1 LEIFQRCGILSLM
14 RKDIPPAYEY
24 IESQIK
30 PEAPDKLLA
39 RELSKQLGLDTISIS
54 PTEASFIRF
63 MTAMIKPQK
72 IVEIGTLTG
81 LSSLYF
87 LETLSTDGML
97 WTFEKSTEHAE
108 LASQSLSAYIQSG
121 QCQIKVGDA
130 VQQLPTIENEGPFD
144 AIFIDGNKAA
154 YYNYWIW
161 AKNNLRRGGLIFID
175 NVFLAGSVWGDKSLQ
190 RFSDKQIA
198 NVQKMTTEIM
208 AHLDFTSTFVPTTE
222 GLLMARKK

>member
-1 LEIFQRCGILSLM
+1 M
-14 RKDIPPAYEY
+14 RKDIPASYQY
-24 IESQIK
+24 IESQLK
-30 PEAPDKLLA
+30 PEAQDKLQA
-39 RELSKQLGLDTISIS
+39 RQFSQQLGLDAISIS
-54 PTEASFIRF
+54 PTEASLMSF
-63 MTAMIKPQK
+63 MTALIKPQK

-87 LETLSTDGML
+87 LETLGIDGKL
-97 WTFEKSTEHAE
+97 WTFEKSTEHAD
-108 LASQSLSAYIQSG
+108 LASQSLAKYITTG

-130 VQQLPTIENEGPFD
+130 VEQLPTIEKEGPFD

-154 YYNYWIW
+154 YYEYWIW

-198 NVQKMTTEIM
+198 NVQKMTSEIM
-208 AHLDFTSTFVPTTE
+208 AHPDFASTFVPTTE
-222 GLLMARKK
+222 GLLIARKK

>member
-1 LEIFQRCGILSLM
+1 MRYFQLM
-14 RKDIPPAYEY
+14 RKDIPPAYQY

-30 PEAPDKLLA
+30 PEAQDKLQA
-39 RELSKQLGLDTISIS
+39 REFSKQLGLDAISIS
-54 PTEASFIRF
+54 PTEASLMRF
-63 MTAMIKPQK
+63 MTALIKPQK

-87 LETLSTDGML
+87 LETLGSEGKL

-108 LASQSLSAYIQSG
+108 LASQSLRAFIKSG

-130 VQQLPTIENEGPFD
+130 VEQLPTIEKDGPFD

-154 YYNYWIW
+154 YYDYWIW
-161 AKNNLRRGGLIFID
+161 AQHNLRGGGLIFID

-198 NVQKMTTEIM
+198 NVQKMTSEIM
-208 AHLDFTSTFVPTTE
+208 AHPDFTSTFVPTTE
-222 GLLMARKK
+222 GLLIARKN